1 MRLCTLNRQR
11 RLENGIIL
19 CIKEHENILPSL
31 NPSHQGRES
40 SLAPCGRGS
49 GEGYFRINT
58 MLENKLDYGRQK
70 AAIIKI
76 LEMAIIEEIKA
87 KNFYFKMSVQLANSE
102 AQSRFRHMAEAE
114 QEHEDILKAWYE
126 ETCGYPFDASK
137 AQSKEYKLDI
147 TEPEHNATFLDI
159 LKLIAKV
166 ENKAFQFYKEAALL
180 ARTPEEKRM
189 FERLASLEQ
198 MHADQSQIEVQ
209 MARGR
214 IAPFLRGRHPLEN
227 IKF

>member
-1 MRLCTLNRQR
+1 MRSLRLC
-11 RLENGIIL
+11 G
-19 CIKEHENILPSL
+19 
-31 NPSHQGRES
+31 
-40 SLAPCGRGS
+40 
-49 GEGYFRINT
+49 
-58 MLENKLDYGRQK
+58 KLFIMDDKK

-87 KNFYFKMSVQLANSE
+87 KNFYFKMSAQLSNNE

-126 ETCGYPFDASK
+126 ETCGYPFDMSK

-166 ENKAFQFYKEAALL
+166 ENKAFHFYKEAALL

-198 MHADQSQIEVQ
+198 MHADQSRIEVQ
-209 MARGR
+209 MAADESLHFSEDD
-214 IAPFLRGRHPLEN
+214 IPW
-227 IKF
+227 KV

>member
-1 MRLCTLNRQR
+1 MR
-11 RLENGIIL
+11 GIFVSIL
-19 CIKEHENILPSL
+19 CSETNL
-31 NPSHQGRES
+31 N
-40 SLAPCGRGS
+40 
-49 GEGYFRINT
+49 
-58 MLENKLDYGRQK
+58 MDDKK

-76 LEMAIIEEIKA
+76 LELAIIEEIKA
-87 KNFYFKMSVQLANSE
+87 KNFYFKMSAQLTNKE

-126 ETCGYPFDASK
+126 ETCGYPVDVSK

-147 TEPEHNATFLDI
+147 TEPEHNSTFLGI

-166 ENKAFQFYKEAALL
+166 ENKAFHFYKAAAPL
-180 ARTPEEKRM
+180 ARTQEEKRM

-209 MARGR
+209 MAANESLHFSEDD
-214 IAPFLRGRHPLEN
+214 IPWK
-227 IKF
+227 I

>member
-1 MRLCTLNRQR
+1 MPKLISFCYSMSFFAFSRLC
-11 RLENGIIL
+11 G
-19 CIKEHENILPSL
+19 
-31 NPSHQGRES
+31 
-40 SLAPCGRGS
+40 
-49 GEGYFRINT
+49 
-58 MLENKLDYGRQK
+58 KLFIMDDKK

-87 KNFYFKMSVQLANSE
+87 KNFYFKMSAQLANKE

-126 ETCGYPFDASK
+126 ETCGYPFDVSK

-166 ENKAFQFYKEAALL
+166 ENKAFHFYKDAALL
-180 ARTPEEKRM
+180 ARTQEENGCLKDWPLLNRCM
-189 FERLASLEQ
+189 QTNPKSKCRWLQ
-198 MHADQSQIEVQ
+198 MNRSISQRTTSPGKYKLLKEDED
-209 MARGR
+209 A
-214 IAPFLRGRHPLEN
+214 
-227 IKF
+227 